1 MQPPPAFPVHGEDWP
16 FGGGVVTVGVDY
28 APGIPTARDLVSD
41 RLDEEVPMT
50 QPPTGAPYGRP
61 ISYGGADPQ
70 GAPGQY
76 GPAGYG
82 QAGGGR
88 SNYQQP
94 SAPPASVPV
103 AVSRGISGARAT
115 TPSVH
120 PLGGASAVPA
130 TDRLVRRTAA
140 TGSGWIVFVLCGGT
154 GLLLLTFGLKTIIG
168 DRDDAAF
175 GFAPLITGLLLL
187 VFVLVM
193 TSMRTEFDATGI
205 HTRVLVFRRDISWP
219 RSRSDLFVKRPSAPP
234 LLVIFLGLFLIVLAF
249 LAGDA
254 GDVAGVSMS
263 AKAYVR
269 VPRGRAVWLPGL
281 TRRGLLRSTM
291 ERRGNAELDRIWAWA
306 VSRGYTQ
313 ETGAP
318 VRS

>member
-1 MQPPPAFPVHGEDWP
+1 
-16 FGGGVVTVGVDY
+16 
-28 APGIPTARDLVSD
+28 
-41 RLDEEVPMT
+41 MT
-50 QPPTGAPYGRP
+50 QPPTGSTYGRPAPYGRP
-61 ISYGGADPQ
+61 GSRPAPYGGAVPQ

-76 GPAGYG
+76 DSAGYG
-82 QAGGGR
+82 RVGGGR
-88 SNYQQP
+88 SNDGRPNYQQP
-94 SAPPASVPV
+94 SAPPVPVPV
-103 AVSRGISGARAT
+103 AALQGVPAART
-115 TPSVH
+115 FTPPVH
-120 PLGGASAVPA
+120 RPERASAVPV

-140 TGSGWIVFVLCGGT
+140 TGAGWIVLVLCG
-154 GLLLLTFGLKTIIG
+154 
-168 DRDDAAF
+168 AV
-175 GFAPLITGLLLL
+175 GLLLL
-187 VFVLVM
+187 VLGLRTIVGGGDDSTFGLTMLITGLILLVPVPM
-193 TSMRTEFDATGI
+193 MMSVRTEFDSSGI
-205 HTRVLVFRRDISWP
+205 HTRVLGFRRDIPWP

-234 LLVIFLGLFLIVLAF
+234 LLVILLGLILIVLAF

-254 GDVAGVSMS
+254 GDAAGVSMS

-306 VSRGYTQ
+306 VARGYTQ